1 MDHEKASFRRNAR
14 LQEQATADAKAIIS
28 MITGQYQPRRVFQ
41 WGSLLRPGAFKPYSD
56 IETIAELDAR
66 IEKTMALLTR
76 VGSEYDGFLRDDFE
90 RMGRKNTSAM
100 VLAELIVDYYTC
112 LETCFLRI
120 SQFFENHL
128 SDSRWHADLLEKMT
142 LRIEG
147 TRDAVISDT
156 TAAALSELMKFR
168 HFRRYYFELEYDWDK
183 LEYLQKV
190 FARVRVAVPGEL
202 ATFQLFLHSLAA

>member
-1 MDHEKASFRRNAR
+1 MSVNEAVS
-14 LQEQATADAKAIIS
+14 
-28 MITGQYQPRRVFQ
+28 
-41 WGSLLRPGAFKPYSD
+41 
-56 IETIAELDAR
+56 ELDAR
-66 IEKTMALLTR
+66 IEKTKALLTR
-76 VGSEYDGFLRDDFE
+76 IGNEYDAFLRDDFE
-90 RMGRKNTSAM
+90 YMGRKNASAI

-128 SDSRWHADLLEKMT
+128 STSRWHADLLEKMT

-147 TRDAVISDT
+147 TRDAVISDSS
-156 TAAALSELMKFR
+156 AALLGELMKFR

-190 FARVRVAVPGEL
+190 YARVRDAVPGEL
-202 ATFQLFLHSLAA
+202 ASFQTFLHGLTG

>member
-1 MDHEKASFRRNAR
+1 MGRKHAS
-14 LQEQATADAKAIIS
+14 AI
-28 MITGQYQPRRVFQ
+28 V
-41 WGSLLRPGAFKPYSD
+41 
-56 IETIAELDAR
+56 IAEL
-66 IEKTMALLTR
+66 M
-76 VGSEYDGFLRDDFE
+76 
-90 RMGRKNTSAM
+90 
-100 VLAELIVDYYTC
+100 VDYYTC

-147 TRDAVISDT
+147 TRDAVISDS

-183 LEYLQKV
+183 LDYLQKV
-190 FARVRVAVPGEL
+190 YARVRAVIPDEL
-202 ATFQLFLHSLAA
+202 AAFQVFLHALMT

>member
-1 MDHEKASFRRNAR
+1 MSVN
-14 LQEQATADAKAIIS
+14 EQLS
-28 MITGQYQPRRVFQ
+28 
-41 WGSLLRPGAFKPYSD
+41 
-56 IETIAELDAR
+56 ELDAR
-66 IEKTMALLTR
+66 IEKTKTLLTR
-76 VGSEYDGFLRDDFE
+76 IGNEYDAFLRDDFE
-90 RMGRKNTSAM
+90 HMGRKNASAI

-128 SDSRWHADLLEKMT
+128 STSRWHADLLEKMT

-147 TRDAVISDT
+147 TRDAVISDSSV
-156 TAAALSELMKFR
+156 AALSELMKFR

-190 FARVRVAVPGEL
+190 YARVRRAVPGEL
-202 ATFQLFLHSLAA
+202 TTFQAFLHGLMA